1 MGQVEFKSNRFVFW
15 CRTGEWVFTTK
26 WRIYQGIWER
36 NILTVGTL
44 KAFFTSCFPF
54 HCAGATG
61 QVWPEAALQIGTCLC
76 ALDLKEVVRKGG
88 QRNLISLR
96 LFLQSFAKWAFL
108 RKGALMPGVWEWG
121 VPPGSGRWSL
131 QGDAWAGAGLWKDAG
146 PRRARETQTS
156 SPPLCLTLYCNCR
169 IAWDIHS

>member
-108 RKGALMPGVWEWG
+108 RGLWCLGCENGGYLLAQEGDPCREMPEQEL
-121 VPPGSGRWSL
+121 GSGRMPAQES
-131 QGDAWAGAGLWKDAG
+131 QGDADLFTPAVPYVVL
-146 PRRARETQTS
+146 
-156 SPPLCLTLYCNCR
+156 
-169 IAWDIHS
+169 